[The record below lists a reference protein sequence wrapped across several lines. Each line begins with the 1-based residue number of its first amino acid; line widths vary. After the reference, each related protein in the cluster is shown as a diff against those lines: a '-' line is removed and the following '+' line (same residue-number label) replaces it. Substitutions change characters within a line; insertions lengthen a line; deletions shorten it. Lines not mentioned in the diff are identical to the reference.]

1 MFIPDFRVGPNCFG
15 VVHDAQKGKF
25 ITGKLFFDQLKFGDV
40 QNLQFQKKSRQ
51 DASSLFKF
59 R

>member
-40 QNLQFQKKSRQ
+40 QNLQF
-51 DASSLFKF
+51 
-59 R
+59 